1 MHSRWPRLRALFCL
15 LLIVQ
20 HVSGEVFRVVPRAD
34 DNPEKT
40 TAIDSSTT
48 STRGHSTAT
57 KTSEVSARQTELSDA
72 SESQSQTESISV
84 TATETEKT
92 QSSDPASTSTDGSLE
107 SGLDDSS
114 YYNGIDRRKTLIGTL
129 ANIF

>member
-1 MHSRWPRLRALFCL
+1 MHSRWPRLWALFCL

-20 HVSGEVFRVVPRAD
+20 HVSGEVFRIVPRAD

-40 TAIDSSTT
+40 TTDSSTT

-57 KTSEVSARQTELSDA
+57 KTSEVSARQTEFSDA

-84 TATETEKT
+84 AATETEKT
-92 QSSDPASTSTDGSLE
+92 RSSDPSSTSTDGSLE

-114 YYNGIDRRKTLIGTL
+114 YYNGIYRRKTLIGTL
-129 ANIF
+129 TNIF

>member
-1 MHSRWPRLRALFCL
+1 MHSRWLRLWVLFCL
-15 LLIVQ
+15 LFIVQ
-20 HVSGEVFRVVPRAD
+20 HVSGEVFRIAPRAD

-48 STRGHSTAT
+48 STRAHSSAT

-72 SESQSQTESISV
+72 SESQSQTKSISV
-84 TATETEKT
+84 AATETEKT
-92 QSSDPASTSTDGSLE
+92 QSSDPSSTSTDGSLE

-114 YYNGIDRRKTLIGTL
+114 YYNGIARQKY
-129 ANIF
+129 